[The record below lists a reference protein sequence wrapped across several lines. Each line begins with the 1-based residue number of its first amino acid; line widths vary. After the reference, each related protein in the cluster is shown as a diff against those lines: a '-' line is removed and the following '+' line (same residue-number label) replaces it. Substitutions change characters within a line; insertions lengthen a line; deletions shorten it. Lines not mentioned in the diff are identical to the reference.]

1 MKTSKRLN
9 DAEIKKIAEEIAD
22 AIRYNDEWDHGM
34 YMESWLFVDLDDKT
48 AYVEFSAGYCNAS
61 SYFMGEYIAV
71 SSVFV
76 DKGTIYADDDAS
88 ECPLHE
94 DDMAKIEEAVR
105 SELDGVAVYEFE
117 SPYDREVYAF

>member
-34 YMESWLFVDLDDKT
+34 YMESWLFVDLDDGKE
-48 AYVEFSAGYCNAS
+48 ACIEFSAGYCNAS
-61 SYFMGEYIAV
+61 SYFLGEYITV
-71 SSVFV
+71 SNAFV
-76 DKGTIYADDDAS
+76 DKGTIYDGN
-88 ECPLHE
+88 EEWPLHE
-94 DDMAKIEEAVR
+94 DDMAKIEEIAR
-105 SELDGVAVYEFE
+105 RELDGAVVYEFE